1 MIRNEDTTVNIDQ
14 PHRINIPL
22 FLHQLKSIEMME
34 KMEKEKMVDL
44 TSSIYINTRL
54 GVLADLPG
62 YGKSLSMLGLIDR
75 TLDYLP
81 PDTFPLERTT
91 NFKYVSLT
99 KVDILQ
105 QVNCTL
111 ILVNIS
117 LLNQWI
123 QELNRTLL
131 RHTAIY
137 SKNDIEEID
146 ISQYDVILVA
156 NNIYNLFSQVY
167 RKKSWKR
174 FVIDEPA
181 SLKLPAMEESHA
193 QFYWLITSTP
203 HELYIKRRTGFLND
217 LLPDDGEIFEHLI
230 IKNDDH
236 FVKSSYV
243 MPITKHY
250 HYKCSG
256 NMASLFEGI
265 VSETVLEMIQA
276 GNIAGVF
283 HYLECDGNEYPTI
296 IEAFKARKSKRLY
309 ELLKERDY
317 RDEEKNEKN
326 EKTLEKIETIQSH
339 LAMLD
344 QKIFKYVLEKPCII
358 CNQTQ
363 QTSKPSILSCCQN
376 IYCGTCIDEKE
387 TTCPLCKSSEMI
399 KIPLKMEE
407 AKEEIHVMTNT
418 MNVMNKT
425 KINTILDLIGTTE
438 NKKILIFSNYNESFT
453 VLKRFLDEKNL
464 SYLELRGTK
473 EKRDNTIDLYKTGN
487 VNILLLNTIH
497 SGAGLNLQETTDII
511 LYHRVHEYQKI
522 QVIGRANRI
531 GRKIQ
536 LNVHYL
542 E

>member
-1 MIRNEDTTVNIDQ
+1 MIRTEDTTVNIDQ

-22 FLHQLKSIEMME
+22 FMHQLKSIEMME

-44 TSSIYINTRL
+44 TSSIYINTRM

-75 TLDYLP
+75 TLDKLHQE
-81 PDTFPLERTT
+81 TFPLERTT
-91 NFKYVSLT
+91 TFKYVSLT

-131 RHTAIY
+131 RHTAVY

-146 ISQYDVILVA
+146 ISKYDVILVA
-156 NNIYNLFSQVY
+156 NNVYNLFSQVY

-230 IKNDDH
+230 VKNDDH

-243 MPITKHY
+243 MPTTKHY

-296 IEAFKARKSKRLY
+296 IDAFKARKSKRLY

-363 QTSKPSILSCCQN
+363 QTSKPSVLSCCQN
-376 IYCGTCIDEKE
+376 IYCGTCIEEKD
-387 TTCPLCKSSEMI
+387 TVCPLCKSAEMI
-399 KIPLKMEE
+399 KIPLKIEE
-407 AKEEIHVMTNT
+407 VKEEIHVMTNT
-418 MNVMNKT
+418 MNAMNKT
-425 KINTILDLIGTTE
+425 KINTILELIGTTE

-453 VLKRFLDEKNL
+453 VLKRFLDEKKL